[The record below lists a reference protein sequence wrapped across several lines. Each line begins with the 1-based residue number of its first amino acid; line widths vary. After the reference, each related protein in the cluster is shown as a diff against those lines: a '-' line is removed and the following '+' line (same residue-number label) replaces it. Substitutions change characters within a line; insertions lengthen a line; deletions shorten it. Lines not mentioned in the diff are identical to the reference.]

1 MSSIDLILRALSVY
15 DSSWYYPN
23 ERVCLCIIVRYYV
36 ASRILIELL
45 LTGSLAFIMFSLGLS
60 LKPQDFEVAFH
71 QPKAL
76 IAGAIAQFLMLPL
89 IAFVLLRIFGL
100 QGDFALGVMILSCC
114 PGGITSSLV
123 TKLSRGDVALSIS
136 YTALASLV
144 TAATLPLILSLTAP
158 ILIPQQDVALSI
170 FSLSLKVFS
179 LATLPVLLGVWIR
192 QWNPKLAV
200 RWQLPSSQLAN
211 GLFVAVLIGVL
222 IGQWDVFIAYLPVLG
237 PVLLLLNLLMLII
250 GLAVGHLLKLNKS
263 QITSLS
269 VEAGFQNGTIG
280 IVVGSLISEQL
291 VQGGLSRF
299 SLPSAVYSVLML
311 VTIIPFVLWRR
322 SL

>member
-76 IAGAIAQFLMLPL
+76 IAGAIAQLLMLPL

-158 ILIPQQDVALSI
+158 ILIPQQDVGLSI

>member
-1 MSSIDLILRALSVY
+1 
-15 DSSWYYPN
+15 
-23 ERVCLCIIVRYYV
+23 
-36 ASRILIELL
+36 
-45 LTGSLAFIMFSLGLS
+45 MFSLGLS
-60 LKPQDFEVAFH
+60 LKPQDFGVAFH

-76 IAGAIAQFLMLPL
+76 IAGAIAQLLMLPV

-100 QGDFALGVMILSCC
+100 QGDFALGIMILSCC
-114 PGGITSSLV
+114 PGGITSSIV

-144 TAATLPLILSLTAP
+144 TAVTLPLVLILTAP
-158 ILIPQQDVALSI
+158 FLIPQQDVELSI
-170 FSLSLKVFS
+170 LPLSLKVFA
-179 LATLPVLLGVWIR
+179 LATLPVVLGVCIR
-192 QWNPKLAV
+192 QWIPKLAV

-222 IGQWDVFIAYLPVLG
+222 IGQWDVFIANLPLLG
-237 PVLLLLNLLMLII
+237 PLLLLLNLLMLII
-250 GLAVGHLLKLNKS
+250 GLVVGHLLRLKKS

-280 IVVGSLISEQL
+280 IVVGSLISEEFI
-291 VQGGLSRF
+291 QGGLSRF

>member
-1 MSSIDLILRALSVY
+1 
-15 DSSWYYPN
+15 
-23 ERVCLCIIVRYYV
+23 
-36 ASRILIELL
+36 
-45 LTGSLAFIMFSLGLS
+45 MFSLGLS
-60 LKPQDFEVAFH
+60 LRPQDFGVAFQ

-76 IAGAIAQFLMLPL
+76 IAGVISQILLLPL
-89 IAFVLLRIFGL
+89 IAFVLLKIFGV
-100 QGDFALGVMILSCC
+100 QGDFALGIMILSCC

-144 TAATLPLILSLTAP
+144 TAATLPVVLSLTAP
-158 ILIPQQDVALSI
+158 ILIPQQDVGLSI
-170 FSLSLKVFS
+170 LPLSLKVFS
-179 LATLPVLLGVWIR
+179 LATLPVLLGVAIR
-192 QWNPKLAV
+192 QWTPKFAV

-211 GLFVAVLIGVL
+211 GLFIAVLIGVL

-237 PVLLLLNLLMLII
+237 PVLLLLNLIMLII
-250 GLAVGHLLKLNKS
+250 GLAVGHLLSLKKS

-280 IVVGSLISEQL
+280 IVVGSLISEEL

-311 VTIIPFVLWRR
+311 VTIVPFVLWRR

>member
-1 MSSIDLILRALSVY
+1 
-15 DSSWYYPN
+15 
-23 ERVCLCIIVRYYV
+23 
-36 ASRILIELL
+36 
-45 LTGSLAFIMFSLGLS
+45 MFSLGLS
-60 LKPQDFEVAFH
+60 LKPQDFGVAFH

-76 IAGAIAQFLMLPL
+76 IAGAMAQLLMLPV

-100 QGDFALGVMILSCC
+100 QGDFALGIMILSCC
-114 PGGITSSLV
+114 PGGITSSVV

-144 TAATLPLILSLTAP
+144 TAVTLPLVLSLTAP
-158 ILIPQQDVALSI
+158 FLIPQQDVELSI
-170 FSLSLKVFS
+170 LPLSLKVFA
-179 LATLPVLLGVWIR
+179 LATLPVVLGVSIR
-192 QWNPKLAV
+192 QWIPKLAV

-222 IGQWDVFIAYLPVLG
+222 IGQWDVFIANLPLLG
-237 PVLLLLNLLMLII
+237 PLLLLLNLLMLII
-250 GLAVGHLLKLNKS
+250 GIVVGHLLRLKKS

-280 IVVGSLISEQL
+280 IVVGSLISEEFI
-291 VQGGLSRF
+291 QGGLSRF

-322 SL
+322 SI